1 MFVLAFTIGWY
12 LMKKI
17 FINEKKS
24 LDKLD
29 SLFIYTVIATL
40 VGARLGH
47 VFFYDWDYFSQH
59 PAEILLPSD
68 LIHLNLLDLP
78 V

>member
-1 MFVLAFTIGWY
+1 
-12 LMKKI
+12 MKKI
-17 FINEKKS
+17 LLTEKKS

-59 PAEILLPSD
+59 PAEILLPFRF
-68 LIHLNLLDLP
+68 NPFEFTGLP